1 MQEKI
6 RRLQKWRTGKPVGP
20 ITLELN
26 PTNRCNLQCPSCWQR
41 EFEYETADALS
52 TERIISLVRE
62 AAKLGVKEIRIPGAG
77 EPLLRKDILDL
88 MAEIKRC
95 GMHGLLIT
103 NGTLWTE
110 KSIQRTVEMLW
121 DVVTFSIDAPNAKVN
136 DTLRGKPGTFERITK
151 HLRAFQAAKN
161 KTGSSLPI
169 LRFNMVLSNMNY
181 ALLPELIEFAKQY
194 GCEDLQVQPMTVW
207 GKAGKAL
214 ELNEKQREELPDY
227 VKRALDLAQEYSI
240 HTNLAYLVSSSI
252 VEKALG
258 RMDDMIAKQTAH
270 IEDRFLSLPCF
281 EPFYNFVILPD
292 GTASFCSVSG
302 GKDGDSIID
311 KTLKDVWLGKPYQT
325 IRETLLDKNLRL
337 YCKRCCSAVNMEN
350 DRLRQ
355 ELLKTSK

>member
-1 MQEKI
+1 MQEKL
-6 RRLQKWRTGKPVGP
+6 RRLRQWRAGKPAGP

-26 PTNRCNLQCPSCWQR
+26 PTNRCNLFCQSCWQR
-41 EFEYETADALS
+41 EFPHGAGDALS
-52 TERIISLVRE
+52 TERILSLVRE
-62 AAKLGVKEIRIPGAG
+62 AAELGVKEIRIPGAG
-77 EPLLRKDILDL
+77 EPLLRNDILDI

-110 KSIQRTVEMLW
+110 DKIKRTVEMGW
-121 DVVTFSIDAPNAKVN
+121 DIVTFSIDAPNAGMN
-136 DTLRGKPGTFERITK
+136 DALRGKPGTFERITK
-151 HLRAFQAAKN
+151 HLRTFRVVKN
-161 KTGSSLPI
+161 ETGSSFPLI
-169 LRFNMVLSNMNY
+169 RFNMVLSNRNY
-181 ALLPELIEFAKQY
+181 TLLPEMVEFARKY

-214 ELNEKQREELPDY
+214 ELGEKQREELPDY
-227 VKRALDLAQEYSI
+227 MKRAIDLALEYGI
-240 HTNLAYLVSSSI
+240 HTNLAYLAGSSI
-252 VEKALG
+252 VEKASA

-281 EPFYNFVILPD
+281 EPFYNFVILPN

-311 KTLKDVWLGKPYQT
+311 KTLKEVWLGKPYRT
-325 IRETLLDKNLRL
+325 IRQTLLDKNLKA
-337 YCKRCCSAVNMEN
+337 YCKRCCSVVNMEN

-355 ELLKTSK
+355 ELLKMSK